1 MTSSLNFCLGM
12 CVSVCVCV
20 GGDFCLGVCAGGGES
35 KSLIIYHHAFAIGL
49 P

>member
-1 MTSSLNFCLGM
+1 M
-12 CVSVCVCV
+12 C
-20 GGDFCLGVCAGGGES
+20 GGDFCLGVCAEGGGES